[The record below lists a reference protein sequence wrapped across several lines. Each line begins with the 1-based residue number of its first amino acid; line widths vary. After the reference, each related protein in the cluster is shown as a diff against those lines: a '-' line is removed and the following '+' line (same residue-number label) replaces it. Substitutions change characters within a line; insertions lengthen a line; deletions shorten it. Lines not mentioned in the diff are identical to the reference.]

1 MDKLEVIGI
10 KVSQPLA
17 DFYIAKIS
25 ARDLLDVSFVEPLQ
39 YVDENGRLKGHQR
52 LKNADRLKQIGK
64 FINSVEMT
72 FPASIIIAANYSEE
86 GRVIEETDEV
96 RWEIYPID
104 ENDDSIV
111 KIIIPKHKKLA
122 AIIDGQHRLLG
133 FDYADDSRKDID
145 LVCSIFF
152 DLPNSYQAYL
162 FATINGNQKRVDR
175 SLALEQF
182 GFNVEDEPESSW
194 TPEKLAVYLTRKLN
208 FSKDSPLFGR
218 IKLAPVYLGD
228 TFKNIKWY
236 VSTST
241 IVDAFLSLISSNPK
255 RDRVEMAE
263 KHIFKGRNRRQ
274 LSEFRDGSPLREF
287 YLNNQDD
294 IIYKVVFDFF
304 DSVRRILW
312 DNQPQN
318 SYLFKTVGIQ
328 ALIDLL
334 KRIVKS
340 EYPNININF
349 DKYFSNVSN
358 VDWTDNYFSLA
369 GTGRTRTKRVLFY
382 ANKFDLGKVS
392 DNDLK
397 NIKRLVGEI

>member
-1 MDKLEVIGI
+1 MKNTIDIIGI

-17 DFYIAKIS
+17 DFYVTKIS
-25 ARDLLDVSFVEPLQ
+25 ARDLIEVSFVEPLQ
-39 YVDENGRLKGHQR
+39 YVDENGRLKGNQR
-52 LKNADRLKQIGK
+52 LNNTERLKQIGK

-72 FPASIIIAANYSEE
+72 FPASIIVAANYSEE
-86 GRVIEETDEV
+86 GRVIDDVGET
-96 RWEIYPID
+96 RWEITPINED
-104 ENDDSIV
+104 DDSIV
-111 KIIIPKHKKLA
+111 KISIPKDKKLA

-133 FDYADDSRKDID
+133 FNYADDSKKDIE

-218 IKLAPVYLGD
+218 VKLAPVYLGD

-241 IVDAFLSLISSNPK
+241 IVDAFLSLMSSNPK

-263 KHIFKGRNRRQ
+263 KHIFKGRSRSQ
-274 LSEFRDGSPLREF
+274 LSDIKDNTPLRRY
-287 YLNNQDD
+287 YLKNQDD
-294 IIYKVVFDFF
+294 VIYEIVKSFF
-304 DSVRRILW
+304 ISVNDILW
-312 DNQPQN
+312 THQPAK
-318 SYLFKTVGIQ
+318 SHLFKTVGIL

-334 KRIVKS
+334 KKIVLTEPS
-340 EYPNININF
+340 VDGINF
-349 DKYFSNVSN
+349 NKYIERVKDI
-358 VDWTDNYFSLA
+358 DWCDNYFSLA
-369 GTGRTRTKRVLFY
+369 GTGRTRAKRVLFY
-382 ANKFDLGKVS
+382 ANDFNIGTIP
-392 DNDLK
+392 DNDLT
-397 NIKRLVGEI
+397 NIKRLVGR

>member
-1 MDKLEVIGI
+1 MENKIEIIAI

-25 ARDLLDVSFVEPLQ
+25 ARDLLEVSFVEPLQ

-52 LKNADRLKQIGK
+52 LKSTDRLKQIGK

-72 FPASIIIAANYSEE
+72 FPASVIIAANYSEE

-96 RWEIYPID
+96 RWEIFPID
-104 ENDDSIV
+104 KNDDSIV
-111 KIIIPKHKKLA
+111 KISIPKDKKLA

-133 FDYADDSRKDID
+133 FEYANDSRKDID

-208 FSKDSPLFGR
+208 FSNDSPLFGR
-218 IKLAPVYLGD
+218 VKLAPVYLGD
-228 TFKNIKWY
+228 TFKDIKWY

-263 KHIFKGRNRRQ
+263 RHIFKGRNRNQ
-274 LSEFRDGSPLREF
+274 LSEFKDSSPFRGL
-287 YLNNQDD
+287 YLSNQDD
-294 IIYKVVFDFF
+294 VIYKVVFDFF
-304 DSVRRILW
+304 DSVKRILW
-312 DNQPQN
+312 DNQVSN
-318 SYLFKTVGIQ
+318 SHLFKTVGIQ
-328 ALIDLL
+328 SLIDLL
-334 KRIVKS
+334 KKIVQT
-340 EYPNININF
+340 ELPNTDIHF
-349 DKYFSNVSN
+349 DKYLSNVAN
-358 VDWTDNYFSLA
+358 IDWTDNYFSLA
-369 GTGRTRTKRVLFY
+369 GTGRTRAKRVLFY
-382 ANKFDLGKVS
+382 ANSFDIGNIS
-392 DNDLK
+392 ENDMK
-397 NIKRLVGEI
+397 NIRRIVEA

>member
-1 MDKLEVIGI
+1 MDKLNIIGI

-52 LKNADRLKQIGK
+52 VKNTDRLKQIGK

-86 GRVIEETDEV
+86 GRVVEETDEV
-96 RWEIYPID
+96 RWEISPID

-111 KIIIPKHKKLA
+111 KISIPKHKKLA

-218 IKLAPVYLGD
+218 IKLAPVYLED

-263 KHIFKGRNRRQ
+263 KHIFKGRSRKQ
-274 LSEFRDGSPLREF
+274 LSEFKDTSPLREL
-287 YLNNQDD
+287 YLNNQDE
-294 IIYKVVFDFF
+294 IIYKIVFDFF
-304 DSVRRILW
+304 DSVERILW
-312 DNQPQN
+312 NNQPSN
-318 SYLFKTVGIQ
+318 SHLFKTVGIQ

-334 KRIVKS
+334 KKIVKI
-340 EYPNININF
+340 EHPNVNIEF
-349 DKYFSNVSN
+349 DKYLLNAST

-369 GTGRTRTKRVLFY
+369 GTGRTRAKRVLFY
-382 ANKFDLGKVS
+382 VNKFDLGKVQ
-392 DNDLK
+392 DIDIK
-397 NIKRLVGEI
+397 NIKRLVGEE